1 MAVRVVLA
9 VVVVLVGAVVAGAL
23 FFFVFT
29 TFMRLWRRAQGKG
42 YTGPITPI
50 VLMTACL
57 TGLVGGA
64 FVAAVT
70 VPGRGV
76 GGTVV
81 AVVLATALVVVAPLA
96 GPGLIVLLLPARPV
110 RSGRRRRP
118 RAPFRLLGNVAVAIP
133 VLVIGVLLLNGQPTT
148 VGTRLFL
155 PMALVAIL
163 CQSAARRA
171 DRIDARPPVDP
182 RPAVVW
188 IRGFGNERRLFGF
201 RRRDEQEVRDR
212 PELRKVFGRRREP
225 MSFEEFFAP
234 AIAKEL
240 GRGYGL
246 GNPRDYLPPDGIDRH
261 YATDDSW
268 REQFAELVAGARCV
282 IMAPGDWPELR
293 YEFRVIRELGAHRR
307 LFVFTP
313 PAYRARGIRWGNRM
327 KGYRQE
333 TWEDFRVALGDRAGY
348 RLGRDPGP
356 GAVVTFKKD
365 GRAVV
370 LAYDAEEPA
379 DYIAAVRRHLADI
392 GTPRPPEVT
401 SA

>member
-1 MAVRVVLA
+1 MGRVVLG
-9 VVVVLVGAVVAGAL
+9 VLVLVAGLAL
-23 FFFVFT
+23 MAAVFFVIT
-29 TFMRLWRRAQGKG
+29 TFMRLWRLAQGKG

-50 VLMTACL
+50 VLMTAAA
-57 TGLVGGA
+57 TGFAGGLL
-64 FVAAVT
+64 VAAVT
-70 VPGRGV
+70 LADRGV
-76 GGTVV
+76 VAGILIAGLIVV
-81 AVVLATALVVVAPLA
+81 ATLA
-96 GPGLIVLLLPARPV
+96 GPVLIVLLLPARPV
-110 RSGRRRRP
+110 RSGSRRRP
-118 RAPFRLLGNVAVAIP
+118 RAPFRALGNVAAAVP
-133 VLVIGVLLLNGQPTT
+133 PLVIVVLLLNGHPAT
-148 VGTRLFL
+148 VGTRLIL
-155 PMALVAIL
+155 PMAVVAIL

-171 DRIDARPPVDP
+171 DRIDALPPADP

-201 RRRDEQEVRDR
+201 RRRDKQEVRAR
-212 PELRKVFGRRREP
+212 PELRKIFSRRKEP

-234 AIAKEL
+234 AIAEGL

-268 REQFAELVAGARCV
+268 RDQFADLVAGARCV

-293 YEFRVIRELGAHRR
+293 YEFRVIRKLGAHRR
-307 LFVFTP
+307 LFVLTP
-313 PAYRARGIRWGNRM
+313 PAYRARDIRWGNRM

-333 TWEDFRVALGDRAGY
+333 TWADFRAALGDRSGY

-379 DYIAAVRRHLADI
+379 DYITAIQRHLAEI
-392 GTPRPPEVT
+392 ESPHPPEVP